1 MPRKSDRDA
10 TMQEQAAMSAEQSR
24 RVMPRFRRPQL
35 RTQVLAGVLLVTL
48 AALAVFN
55 VAAVSELRRY
65 LLNRTDSN
73 LQTVLRLA
81 RPVPAA
87 VRTRHAPPFA
97 AAGRLA
103 PGGRFVVNQIKVYG
117 PHLKLRPAFL
127 DQYFLAYITRN
138 AAPRVFIEGNK
149 SLVPKR
155 LHEVRAIANWR

>member
-1 MPRKSDRDA
+1 MMRRKPGRGEERDPMSGERKFRLVPRL
-10 TMQEQAAMSAEQSR
+10 
-24 RVMPRFRRPQL
+24 RRPQL

-48 AALAVFN
+48 AALAVFD

-73 LQTVLRLA
+73 LRTVLRLA
-81 RPVPAA
+81 RPVPTA
-87 VRTRHAPPFA
+87 VRVRHAPPFA

-127 DQYFLAYITRN
+127 DQYFLAYI
-138 AAPRVFIEGNK
+138 
-149 SLVPKR
+149 
-155 LHEVRAIANWR
+155 